1 MYISLFITY
10 IKKAE
15 SLLRAMKKNR
25 AKNIKKIY
33 IICLALKKKHLRI
46 SKKNKWNKFF
56 DCLRLWPF
64 GPMWTTGLTFH
75 KKNWGMRCGYK
86 NLVIVI
92 YISWC
97 YYLCENT
104 FSYLW
109 RSFCETFP
117 SLNKRWPIS
126 VLLPLSTWPKI

>member
-1 MYISLFITY
+1 MYISLFITS
-10 IKKAE
+10 IKKLRVC
-15 SLLRAMKKNR
+15 SLQLKKIEPKTQKKYISFILQY
-25 AKNIKKIY
+25 KNILEYRRKISQTNFLIHRRYDHSDRCGQQDWNFIKK
-33 IICLALKKKHLRI
+33 
-46 SKKNKWNKFF
+46 
-56 DCLRLWPF
+56 
-64 GPMWTTGLTFH
+64 
-75 KKNWGMRCGYK
+75 WGMRCGYK

-97 YYLCENT
+97 YYLSENT